1 MNDLVL
7 CEADVVLLIACS
19 LVIPTA
25 IHGVFFRKRALTR
38 RTVLVMASC
47 LIALSGVDVVPLQSL
62 LQSAGPAPL
71 LLDDRLFTGEQSVA
85 LYLFPAV
92 LAGIG
97 VNLMSHVL
105 IRHPGKA
112 ERRFQREYAG
122 F

>member
-1 MNDLVL
+1 MVL
-7 CEADVVLLIACS
+7 
-19 LVIPTA
+19 
-25 IHGVFFRKRALTR
+25 
-38 RTVLVMASC
+38 
-47 LIALSGVDVVPLQSL
+47 LQSL

-71 LLDDRLFTGEQSVA
+71 LLDDRLFNGEQSVA

-97 VNLMSHVL
+97 VNLVSHVL
-105 IRHPGKA
+105 IGHPGKA